1 MRRTRL
7 VSSSASRNRPHAVLS
22 GRFAFMTGLRPWRPY
37 PLADHTFG
45 RPKSYFRMM
54 YVRALRNRVS
64 HADHDRSNPIGGCR
78 TKKEVAVK
86 HKILM
91 LVVAAMLMVAAV
103 SPALAGH
110 GWEPTDWWQ
119 WSEDSDWWCMGW
131 WYHDENDD
139 WTFESLLCYNTE
151 SGEYW
156 SWP

>member
-1 MRRTRL
+1 
-7 VSSSASRNRPHAVLS
+7 
-22 GRFAFMTGLRPWRPY
+22 MTGLQPWRPY

-91 LVVAAMLMVAAV
+91 LVVAAMLMVAAAA
-103 SPALAGH
+103 PALAAH
-110 GWEPTDWWQ
+110 GWWWSDWEP
-119 WSEDSDWWCMGW
+119 WSEGSTWWCSWG
-131 WYHDENDD
+131 WYHDDNEEWN
-139 WTFESLLCYNTE
+139 FEAIVCYNTDPE
-151 SGEYW
+151 AEDPWWYW
-156 SWP
+156 PS